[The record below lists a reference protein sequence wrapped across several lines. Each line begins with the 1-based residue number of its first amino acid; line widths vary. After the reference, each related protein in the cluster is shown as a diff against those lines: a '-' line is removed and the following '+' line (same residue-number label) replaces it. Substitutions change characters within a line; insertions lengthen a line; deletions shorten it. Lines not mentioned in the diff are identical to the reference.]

1 MTAFPTY
8 RLGGLAALVVLGG
21 LVAFAFGIPALAAC
35 TAPLAVFLAWGLL
48 LDRQAPCH
56 VNLAIDRDRAF
67 EGETV
72 ALTLSVT
79 KAAAWGRVLCDI
91 HVPEALQPLDP
102 PARFAFEPD
111 RSGRATAVVE
121 VACRTW
127 GAHVVGPVRIRARHR
142 FGVFLATGASGE
154 TVGLRVYPAA
164 SPLRVGVSAQKTQ
177 VYVGNQ
183 LSRQRAEGLEF
194 ADIRLYAAGDQ
205 VRRINWRVTAR
216 RHQPYVNVQNPERNA
231 DLILL
236 VDSFGGLRTGAEGT
250 MAAAGRAAAALAEMH
265 LLRRR
270 DRVGLIAYGGV
281 LQWLAPGMGRSHL
294 YRVLDALIDTKVV
307 TSYARPDLDVL
318 PPRILP
324 PQALVVAVSPL
335 TDPRM
340 VRALLDIRGRGF
352 DLAVV
357 EVDPERYV
365 ETGTGSGAEV
375 ALRVWR
381 LWREARRRDLLRAS
395 IPLVRWEPGTSLDGA
410 VTTLNQLRRGR
421 WAA

>member
-35 TAPLAVFLAWGLL
+35 TAPLGVFLAWGLL

-142 FGVFLATGASGE
+142 LGVFLATGASGE

-236 VDSFGGLRTGAEGT
+236 VDSFGGLRPGAEGT
-250 MAAAGRAAAALAEMH
+250 MAAAGRAAATLAEMH

>member
-1 MTAFPTY
+1 MIAYPTY
-8 RLGGLAALVVLGG
+8 RLGGLAALLVLGG
-21 LVAFAFGIPALAAC
+21 LAAFALGAPALAAS
-35 TAPLAVFLAWGLL
+35 TAPLALFLVWGLM
-48 LDRQAPCH
+48 LDRRTSCK
-56 VNLAIDRDRAF
+56 VSLSVDRERAF

-72 ALTLSVT
+72 TVTVSV
-79 KAAAWGRVLCDI
+79 AGAPVGARVLCDV
-91 HVPEALQPLDP
+91 HLPEALEPVDP

-111 RSGRATAVVE
+111 HRGTAKGVMDVT
-121 VACRTW
+121 CRTW
-127 GAHVVGPVRIRARHR
+127 GAHVVGPVTVRARQR
-142 FGVFLATGASGE
+142 FGAFLATGTSGE
-154 TVGLRVYPAA
+154 AVRLRVYPTA
-164 SPLRVGVSAQKTQ
+164 SPLRVGVWAQKTQ

-194 ADIRLYAAGDQ
+194 ADIRPYMPGDQ

-216 RHQPYVNVQNPERNA
+216 RHHPYVNVQNPERNA
-231 DLILL
+231 DLIVM
-236 VDSFGGLRTGAEGT
+236 VDSFADLRTGSEGT
-250 MAAAGRAAAALAEMH
+250 MAATGRAAAALAEIH

-281 LQWLAPGMGRSHL
+281 LQWLAPGMGSSHL
-294 YRVLDALIDTKVV
+294 YRVLDAIIECSVV
-307 TSYARPDLDVL
+307 ASYARPALDVL

-352 DLAVV
+352 DLAVI
-357 EVDPERYV
+357 EVDPEQYV
-365 ETGTGSGAEV
+365 RFAGGSGGDV
-375 ALRVWR
+375 TTRVWR
-381 LWREARRRDLLRAS
+381 LWRRARRMELLRAGV
-395 IPLVRWEPGTSLDGA
+395 PVVRWEPGTSLDGA